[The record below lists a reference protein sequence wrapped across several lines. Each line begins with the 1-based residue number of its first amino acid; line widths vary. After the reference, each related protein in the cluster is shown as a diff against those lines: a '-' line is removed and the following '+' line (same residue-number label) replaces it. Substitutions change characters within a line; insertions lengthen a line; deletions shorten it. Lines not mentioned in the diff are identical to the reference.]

1 MPSALAISTEGEFEL
16 DGHSYCIPRE
26 FSAREVYSYHR
37 LMEPIPDVP
46 GGTSL
51 NSEQRALQRTY
62 FLRRAAACII
72 PGLQVKSLEGI
83 PLPQLH
89 GIHAWIA
96 AHRPGLSLAVA
107 VGSHKEY
114 P

>member
-1 MPSALAISTEGEFEL
+1 MQSALAINPDGDFEL
-16 DGHSYCIPRE
+16 DGHPYHIPDE

-51 NSEQRALQRTY
+51 STEQRAQQRAY

-83 PLPQLH
+83 PLTQLQ
-89 GIHAWIA
+89 GIHEWIA
-96 AHRPGLSLAVA
+96 THRPNLSLAVG
-107 VGSHKEY
+107 VQKEY
-114 P
+114 R

>member
-1 MPSALAISTEGEFEL
+1 MAVGIAIAGDGSFEL
-16 DGHSYCIPRE
+16 EGQPYFIPTE

-51 NSEQRALQRTY
+51 NSEQRAQQRAY

-72 PGLQVKSLEGI
+72 PGLQVKSLEGL
-83 PLPQLH
+83 PLGQLQTMH
-89 GIHAWIA
+89 QWIA
-96 AHRPGLSLAVA
+96 AHRPDLSEAARPYV
-107 VGSHKEY
+107 
-114 P
+114 

>member
-16 DGHSYCIPRE
+16 DGHPYCIPRE

-51 NSEQRALQRTY
+51 NSEQRAL
-62 FLRRAAACII
+62 II